1 MITHHPSDDLLF
13 AHASG
18 GSDEA
23 TSLIVATHL
32 ALCPACRR
40 KVAKAESVGGALLS
54 AVEPSAMSPNALD
67 SVMSRLDRIAPD
79 ASPSRAQGKRYA
91 APEPLRSYL
100 DDDLDAVKWTT
111 IVPGIYYKPLFR
123 RGRMDA
129 RLIRSKPGH
138 GVGVHTHK
146 GEEFTLCL
154 AGGYTDVTGTF
165 ARGDLQ
171 TADPSLLHRPMA
183 DDGEDCIVLAVSDAP
198 LKFQN
203 AAISLLAKFFGF

>member
-1 MITHHPSDDLLF
+1 MIAHHPSDDLLLV
-13 AHASG
+13 HASG

-32 ALCPACRR
+32 ALCPTCRR

-54 AVEPSAMSPNALD
+54 AVEPSVMSPNALD
-67 SVMSRLDRIAPD
+67 SVLSRLDNATPKEPRAR
-79 ASPSRAQGKRYA
+79 ASGNFI

-100 DDDLDAVKWTT
+100 HGDVDAVKWTT

-123 RGRMDA
+123 RGPLDA

-138 GVGVHTHK
+138 GVGVHTHR

-154 AGGYTDVTGTF
+154 AGGYTDATGTF

-183 DDGEDCIVLAVSDAP
+183 DEGEDCIVLAVSDAP

-203 AAISLLAKFFGF
+203 AAIGLLAKFFGF